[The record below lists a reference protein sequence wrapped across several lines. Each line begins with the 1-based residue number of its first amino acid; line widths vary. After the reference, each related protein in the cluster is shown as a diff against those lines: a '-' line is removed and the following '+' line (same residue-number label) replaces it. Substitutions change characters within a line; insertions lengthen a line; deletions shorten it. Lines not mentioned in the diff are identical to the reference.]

1 FSFIMDTKKWKK
13 KVYIYIERILAKQTD
28 CIIANSYYEYK
39 CAVDAGISKNKIKVV
54 YNAVSLDGQ
63 EKLERIKKCN
73 ENEVQK
79 EKINILFV
87 GRFDKQKG

>member
-1 FSFIMDTKKWKK
+1 MQF
-13 KVYIYIERILAKQTD
+13 
-28 CIIANSYYEYK
+28 
-39 CAVDAGISKNKIKVV
+39 
-54 YNAVSLDGQ
+54 SLDGQ

-87 GRFDKQKG
+87 GRFDKQKGV